1 MHLLHAQNDIAH
13 TLNQRLVQL
22 NLLLFKDLPPPTEQL
37 TLQPGEALDAK
48 LPKDHWAWLVSGS
61 MHGVIGERGVVEY
74 EHGDLVGLTNG
85 YALPDFGCIAQQSSL
100 LNVYNVGDVLRHLHL
115 SKQRAAQWTAYL
127 LTQLSYL
134 QQAIQVEPRDDASNH
149 NGFLSFAPGEVMIH
163 EGELAGE
170 VYHVVEGHAD
180 VYRGETKVGEVLPG
194 ELFGAMAM
202 LCGTPRTATVI
213 ARDDMLVAVVP
224 QADFRSLIARHPET
238 AVILL
243 ENMAR
248 AINDLNDRLREA
260 ETAHEASPA

>member
-13 TLNQRLVQL
+13 SLNQRLGQL
-22 NLLLFKDLPPPTEQL
+22 NLLLFKDLPPPTRQL
-37 TLQPGEALDAK
+37 TLQAGEALDTH

-61 MHGVIGERGVVEY
+61 IHGVQGQHGVVEY
-74 EHGDLVGLTNG
+74 EPGDLVGLTNG
-85 YALPDFGCIAQQSSL
+85 YALPDFGCIAQQQSQ
-100 LNVYNVGDVLRHLHL
+100 LNLYNVGDVLRYLHL

-127 LTQLSYL
+127 LTHLSYL
-134 QQAIQVEPRDDASNH
+134 QQAVQAEQVDETASH
-149 NGFLSFAPGEVMIH
+149 NGFLSFAPGDVMIH

-248 AINDLNDRLREA
+248 AINDLNDRLREL
-260 ETAHEASPA
+260 ETASETSAA